1 MFIVTA
7 TYTRPNIM
15 TSWFQQSDAFAQ
27 HFEST
32 YRDTGKVLESTQ
44 SISPDG
50 LTFTRTESWATR
62 VDFMAFLED
71 QEYINLIAA
80 RDAHIAQNGIV
91 VNIERKLV
99 GEQLPEPNA

>member
-15 TSWFQQSDAFAQ
+15 TPWFQQSDAFAQ

-44 SISPDG
+44 AISPDG
-50 LTFTRTESWATR
+50 LTLRPGR
-62 VDFMAFLED
+62 
-71 QEYINLIAA
+71 
-80 RDAHIAQNGIV
+80 
-91 VNIERKLV
+91 LV
-99 GEQLPEPNA
+99 